1 MQKQWPVSMECFL
14 LTVGTSCRHGVFPM
28 KSFVLA
34 AIFGVSFVI
43 ATPSQAA
50 DASHVYLLSGSL
62 ADQSG
67 GPSLAPIGDGTLM
80 ADGYAFDQ
88 GEGLSLAGVLI
99 GDSYT
104 IDLSFSFDAVGGY
117 RRILQFK
124 DYTSDRGLYVLG
136 GALNFYNFVTGSPD
150 SFAVGRP
157 VQVTITRSAA
167 GEFSGYVDG
176 AEKIAFTDSGND
188 AVFSGP
194 DSVAQFF
201 VDDHAVGG
209 EMSGGKVSYIRTWNR
224 ALSAAEVA
232 ALAAPVPEPGTW
244 VMMMAGIALLG
255 AVARRR

>member
-1 MQKQWPVSMECFL
+1 
-14 LTVGTSCRHGVFPM
+14 M

-34 AIFGVSFVI
+34 AVLVASIAV

-50 DASHVYLLSGSL
+50 DESHVYLLNGSL

-67 GPSLAPIGDGTLM
+67 GPSLQLIGDGTLM

-88 GEGLSLAGVLI
+88 GEGLSLSSVLI
-99 GDSYT
+99 GASYT
-104 IDLSFSFDAVGGY
+104 IDLSFSFDSVGGY

-136 GALNFYNFVTGSPD
+136 GALNFYNFVSGSSD
-150 SFAVGRP
+150 SFAPGQP

-167 GEFSGYVDG
+167 GEFSGYVNG
-176 AEKIAFTDSGND
+176 AEKIAFTDAGDD

-209 EMSGGKVSYIRTWNR
+209 EMSGGKVSYISTWNR
-224 ALSAAEVA
+224 ALSAVEVA
-232 ALAAPVPEPGTW
+232 GLAAPVPEPGTW
-244 VMMMAGIALLG
+244 AMMMAGIALLG